1 MPDFE
6 DMDIPGLIDKYEDML
21 YSGKRIYLDADE
33 FEVLFD
39 YYDSVDDIDSAKEI
53 IGSGL
58 AIHPDSSA
66 LKLRKARLMVYDA
79 QYEEALKFMNL
90 NFSGYDFDLYL
101 LKIECLL
108 QLDFYE
114 LAFELTGRVLRDED
128 QPEALILSE
137 LGSVY
142 IEADYFDEAIL
153 YLEKSLEYETDNLDA
168 IGDLA
173 YASEMK
179 GNFEKAI
186 FYTNKILDFDP
197 YSFDAWL
204 NLGKLYSITS
214 QFEKAIDALDFALS
228 INDSDISV
236 LNLKAHCLSLSGQ
249 VVEAIQIFKECLE
262 QKPDDSLIYSSL
274 VDAYMILDEKS
285 EAIRALDEWGKF
297 DSENPDF
304 LMKKVTIFIKVG
316 KIDNAE
322 EFLAEIKK
330 RLKDADILLPMEGEI
345 FFQKEDFEQAGGIFQ
360 KALEQDPDSI
370 FLNDRLA
377 TLNIIHEKYSE
388 ALVMLEKLK
397 EVADDPSFV
406 YFRIAYVYLE
416 TGEREKLN
424 LLLDGF
430 SEEQLKSLL
439 EFFLE
444 EDLSGVDFSDRQSI
458 ITRLNDISE
467 IRILF
472 KNLKY

>member
-6 DMDIPGLIDKYEDML
+6 DMDIPGLIDKYEGML
-21 YSGKRIYLDADE
+21 YSGKRVYLDADE

-39 YYDSVDDIDSAKEI
+39 YYDSIDDIDSAKEI
-53 IGSGL
+53 IRSGL
-58 AIHPDSSA
+58 EIHPDNSA
-66 LKLRKARLMVYDA
+66 LKQRRARLMVYDA
-79 QYEEALKFMNL
+79 QYEEALKYMNA

-108 QLDFYE
+108 QLDLYE
-114 LAFELTGRVLRDED
+114 LAFELTGRVLSDED
-128 QPEALILSE
+128 QPEALILSD
-137 LGSVY
+137 LGAVY

-153 YLEKSLEYETDNLDA
+153 YLEKSLEYEPDNLDA

-186 FYTNKILDFDP
+186 FYTNKILDLDP
-197 YSFDAWL
+197 YSFDGWL

-249 VVEAIQIFKECLE
+249 VAEAIQIFKECLD
-262 QKPDDSLIYSSL
+262 QKPNDSLVYSSL
-274 VDAYMILDEKS
+274 VDAYMMLDEKG
-285 EAIRALDEWGKF
+285 EAIRMLDEWGIF
-297 DSENPDF
+297 DSENPEF
-304 LMKKVTIFIKVG
+304 LMKKVTVLIKVG
-316 KIDNAE
+316 KIDKAE
-322 EFLAEIKK
+322 EFLVEARK
-330 RLKDADILLPMEGEI
+330 RLANVDSLLPMEGEI
-345 FFQKEDFEQAGGIFQ
+345 HFQKENFEQAWRVFQ

-377 TLNIIHEKYSE
+377 TLCILYEKYDE
-388 ALVMLEKLK
+388 ALSMLERLK
-397 EVADDPSFV
+397 EVTDDPSFV

-416 TGEREKLN
+416 TGEQEKLN

-430 SEEQLKSLL
+430 SEEQLKALL

-444 EDLSGVDFSDRQSI
+444 EDLSDVDFADRQSV

>member
-1 MPDFE
+1 
-6 DMDIPGLIDKYEDML
+6 
-21 YSGKRIYLDADE
+21 
-33 FEVLFD
+33 
-39 YYDSVDDIDSAKEI
+39 
-53 IGSGL
+53 
-58 AIHPDSSA
+58 
-66 LKLRKARLMVYDA
+66 MVYDA

-90 NFSGYDFDLYL
+90 NFSEYDFDLYL

-114 LAFELTGRVLRDED
+114 LAFELTGRILRDED
-128 QPEALILSE
+128 QPEGIILSE

-153 YLEKSLEYETDNLDA
+153 YLEKSLEYEPDNLDA

-173 YASEMK
+173 YACEMK

-186 FYTNKILDFDP
+186 FYTNKILDADP

-249 VVEAIQIFKECLE
+249 SAEAIRIFEECLE
-262 QKPDDSLIYSSL
+262 QKPDSLTYSSL
-274 VDAYMILDEKS
+274 VDTYMALDEKS
-285 EAIRALDEWGKF
+285 EAIRVLEEWAKF
-297 DSENPDF
+297 DPENPDF
-304 LMKKVTIFIKVG
+304 LMKKVNILIKLG
-316 KIDNAE
+316 KIEEAE
-322 EFLAEIKK
+322 NFLAETKK
-330 RLKDADILLPMEGEI
+330 QLDNPEALLPMEGEI
-345 FFQKEDFEQAGGIFQ
+345 LFQKGEFESALEMFQ
-360 KALEQDPDSI
+360 KALAQDPDSI

-377 TLNIIHEKYSE
+377 TLCIIDEKYDE
-388 ALVMLEKLK
+388 ALAMLEKLK
-397 EVADDPSFV
+397 EATDDPSFV
-406 YFRIAYVYLE
+406 YFRIAYIYLE

-424 LLLDGF
+424 HLLDGF
-430 SEEQLKSLL
+430 SEEQLKALL

-444 EDLSGVDFSDRQSI
+444 EDLSDVDFSDRQSI